1 MSYGLDMS
9 TNDLTAPDPESIV
22 RYIRE
27 TYPETAVLESGG
39 TWFFSL
45 DPERHFPN
53 YATIVTNNDYDDG
66 SDLDRAGVYRLN
78 LGLSRATF
86 ERLVG
91 DALDPAAPPDYTA
104 LDTAPPTSDL
114 RGPALDLD
122 PQPVSGDVPRHRRP
136 AHRRGPRSPRRPAG
150 APRQELTAGP
160 TSIGGRQ
167 HVPIE

>member
-9 TNDLTAPDPESIV
+9 TNDLIAPDPESIV
-22 RYIRE
+22 DYIRE

-66 SDLDRAGVYRLN
+66 SDLDRPGVYRLN

-91 DALDPAAPPDYTA
+91 DPLDPAAPPDYTA
-104 LDTAPPTSDL
+104 LDTILPHPTYAAQLWISILNPSAATFRDIVL
-114 RGPALDLD
+114 PLIAEAYDRLAA
-122 PQPVSGDVPRHRRP
+122 QRARH
-136 AHRRGPRSPRRPAG
+136 GKS
-150 APRQELTAGP
+150 
-160 TSIGGRQ
+160 
-167 HVPIE
+167 

>member
-1 MSYGLDMS
+1 MSYGLGMS

-22 RYIRE
+22 HHIRE
-27 TYPETAVLESGG
+27 TYPETAILESGG

-91 DALDPAAPPDYTA
+91 DALDPSTPPDYTV
-104 LDTAPPTSDL
+104 LDTLLPHPTYAAQLWISILNPSAATFRDIVIPL
-114 RGPALDLD
+114 IAEAHDRLAA
-122 PQPVSGDVPRHRRP
+122 QRARH
-136 AHRRGPRSPRRPAG
+136 GKS
-150 APRQELTAGP
+150 
-160 TSIGGRQ
+160 
-167 HVPIE
+167 

>member
-1 MSYGLDMS
+1 MSYGLDMR
-9 TNDLTAPDPESIV
+9 TTDHTAPDPESIV

-27 TYPETAVLESGG
+27 TYPETAILESGG

-66 SDLDRAGVYRLN
+66 SDLDRPGVYRLN
-78 LGLSRATF
+78 LGLGRSTF

-104 LDTAPPTSDL
+104 LDRLLPHPTYAAQLWISILNPSAATFRDIVIPL
-114 RGPALDLD
+114 IAEAYDRLAA
-122 PQPVSGDVPRHRRP
+122 QRARH
-136 AHRRGPRSPRRPAG
+136 GKS
-150 APRQELTAGP
+150 
-160 TSIGGRQ
+160 
-167 HVPIE
+167 